1 MCLSSGYKEWSLVGL
16 ALGFYIQ
23 NRDVCY
29 RTYDSNYN
37 VHTNHVGIILKCR
50 FRFRR
55 SKLGLRSAFWQD
67 PPWYWCF
74 QVYGSHFEK
83 QRCRVKSWATE
94 DARSLGLVPAPSLT
108 SCENLLISLKL
119 WVFLIYK
126 MMELDLVIS
135 KSMTKPIQQEKEAL
149 YINHGV

>member
-1 MCLSSGYKEWSLVGL
+1 MCLSSGYKEWSLVDL
-16 ALGFYIQ
+16 ALDFYIQ

-29 RTYDSNYN
+29 RTYDSNS
-37 VHTNHVGIILKCR
+37 KCIQIMWE
-50 FRFRR
+50 
-55 SKLGLRSAFWQD
+55 SYWNADSDLGDLSWALDLHFWQD

-108 SCENLLISLKL
+108 SCENFLISLKL

-126 MMELDLVIS
+126 MMELDIVIS
-135 KSMTKPIQQEKEAL
+135 KIYDKANPTGKRGSI
-149 YINHGV
+149 Y